1 MCSAVSWKTA
11 YGVPQGSNLGPLFF
25 LIFFNDLPT
34 FITEHVDCYADDSTL
49 GASGSVGD
57 ISEKLSKDCDS
68 LSNWMHGNSFK
79 LNADKTHFL
88 TMGTSQRLNNLEE
101 KLVVVM
107 DGVTLEESKDKC
119 EVLLGITMQ
128 CDLKWSEQVA
138 TLIGKLKTR
147 LAGLDHLKLLTGK
160 TNKTTIVE
168 AVFNSVICYCL
179 PLFDGCKVSE
189 FQALQVQQN
198 RKAMIVLSLG

>member
-1 MCSAVSWKTA
+1 
-11 YGVPQGSNLGPLFF
+11 
-25 LIFFNDLPT
+25 
-34 FITEHVDCYADDSTL
+34 
-49 GASGSVGD
+49 
-57 ISEKLSKDCDS
+57 
-68 LSNWMHGNSFK
+68 
-79 LNADKTHFL
+79 
-88 TMGTSQRLNNLEE
+88 
-101 KLVVVM
+101 
-107 DGVTLEESKDKC
+107 
-119 EVLLGITMQ
+119 MQ
-128 CDLKWSEQVA
+128 CDLKWSEQVT